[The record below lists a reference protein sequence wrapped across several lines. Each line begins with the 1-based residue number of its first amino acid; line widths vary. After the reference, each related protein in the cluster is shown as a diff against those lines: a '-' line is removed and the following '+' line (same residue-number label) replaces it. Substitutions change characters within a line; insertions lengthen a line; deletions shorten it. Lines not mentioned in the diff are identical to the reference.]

1 VRNHATTP
9 PYHVQLTR
17 RASERASEATVS
29 LLRTHARTRRTSTPT
44 HAHAHATHTH
54 TPSAAQPGS
63 ERASGPVRGVRTAVR
78 VGREGRRRGLRAVGT
93 GLMGG
98 DFVGLGV
105 GEGRRKEGRGSSL
118 RCVWEEARAWMDG
131 IDGTGWDVRGM
142 CVGDREK
149 GRARRGKGMDGGWS
163 MARRTLFLGYRY

>member
-1 VRNHATTP
+1 VCATTQPP

-17 RASERASEATVS
+17 RDESSEATVS
-29 LLRTHARTRRTSTPT
+29 ILRTHARTRRTPT
-44 HAHAHATHTH
+44 HTHAHATHTH

-93 GLMGG
+93 GLGMGG

-105 GEGRRKEGRGSSL
+105 GEGRKKEGRGSSL
-118 RCVWEEARAWMDG
+118 RCVG
-131 IDGTGWDVRGM
+131 
-142 CVGDREK
+142 
-149 GRARRGKGMDGGWS
+149 RGKGMDGWD
-163 MARRTLFLGYRY
+163 